1 VSAPAPPQRD
11 RREADLACLEALRLP
26 RAADTLDAL
35 FRARVQAA
43 GDAPFLVVRGRVHSW
58 RDLDRQVD
66 ACIALLAAAG
76 LRRGDRVAATLP
88 NGDALV
94 ILLLAC
100 ARCGF
105 VFAPINPALTAGELA
120 PVLAVLDAAAL
131 ITTDLA
137 EGVVSQAVAGLRR
150 APWRLAVPAGSLAL
164 DEAVAGSTISQPREV
179 PSGSMPTRDATPA
192 SIAPPLADEPLAI
205 VFTSGTTG
213 VPKGA
218 VHTHRTYVA
227 AAEIAA
233 WRVRLSPAD
242 TVLAVLPMFHLNALF
257 YSVGGAI
264 ASGAR
269 LVLEERFSA
278 ATFWQ
283 TVNRHGVTQVNMIA
297 AVGNI
302 LLKRDRSEFPGNA
315 TLRKV
320 SAAPVS
326 QAAADQLRE
335 AFGIT
340 HVVES
345 YGMTEAPGVAQV
357 DFDDR
362 THRACL
368 GRPIR
373 HPLSGEPVS
382 EIRIVD
388 DARRPLPA
396 GEVGRIM
403 LRSRL
408 LMRGYFNRPDL
419 ASAIDPQGWFLTEDL
434 GRLDAQGYAWLVGR
448 TAEIVRCRGENVS
461 VAEVEAALL
470 THPEISEAACVG
482 VPAELGEEE
491 LLAVVVPRP
500 GARPSPLSIGAHCA
514 RLLAPFKHPR
524 WLVLRDALPRTPTE
538 KVSRHLLRSD
548 ATLMRE
554 AIRL

>member
-1 VSAPAPPQRD
+1 VSVATQPDAERGATD
-11 RREADLACLEALRLP
+11 RACLEALRLP

-43 GDAPFLVVRGRVHSW
+43 GDALFLMARGRAHSW
-58 RDLDRQVD
+58 RDLDRRVD
-66 ACIALLAAAG
+66 ACGDLLVAAG
-76 LRRGDRVAATLP
+76 LRRGDRVAAALP

-94 ILLLAC
+94 LLLLAC
-100 ARCGF
+100 ARRGF

-137 EGVVSQAVAGLRR
+137 EAVVSQVIAGLRR
-150 APWRLAVPAGSLAL
+150 APWWLAVPAGSLEL
-164 DEAVAGSTISQPREV
+164 GEAVARATIASPRE
-179 PSGSMPTRDATPA
+179 ATPA
-192 SIAPPLADEPLAI
+192 PMLPPQPDEPLAI

-227 AAEIAA
+227 AAQIAA

-278 ATFWQ
+278 ATFWP

-302 LLKRDRSEFPGNA
+302 LLKRDRAEFPGNP

-326 QAAADQLRE
+326 QAAADALRE

-357 DFDDR
+357 DFDDT

-388 DARRPLPA
+388 EARRPLPA
-396 GEVGRIM
+396 GAVGRIM

-408 LMRGYFNRPDL
+408 LMRGYFNRSDL
-419 ASAIDPQGWFLTEDL
+419 ASAIDAEGWFLTEDM
-434 GRLDAQGYAWLVGR
+434 GRMDEEGYAWLVGR

-470 THPEISEAACVG
+470 THPEVSEAACVG

-500 GARPSPLSIGAHCA
+500 GARPSPASIAAHCA
-514 RLLAPFKHPR
+514 RLLAPFKRPR
-524 WLVLRDALPRTPTE
+524 WLVLRNALPRTPTE

-548 ATLMRE
+548 ANLLRE
-554 AIRL
+554 ATAL

>member
-43 GDAPFLVVRGRVHSW
+43 GDAPSLTVRGRVHSW

-137 EGVVSQAVAGLRR
+137 DTVVAQATADLRR
-150 APWRLAVPAGSLAL
+150 APWWLTVPAGSLAL
-164 DEAVAGSTISQPREV
+164 DEAVARSTILAPGT
-179 PSGSMPTRDATPA
+179 PSLA
-192 SIAPPLADEPLAI
+192 SVSPPLPEEPLAI

-218 VHTHRTYVA
+218 VHTQRTYVA

-283 TVNRHGVTQVNMIA
+283 TVSRHGVTQVNMIA

-302 LLKRDRSEFPGNA
+302 LLKRDRAEFPGND

-357 DFDDR
+357 DFDDT

-388 DARRPLPA
+388 EARRALPP

-419 ASAIDPQGWFLTEDL
+419 ASAIDPEGWFLTEDL
-434 GRLDAQGYAWLVGR
+434 GRLDEQGYVWLVGR

-461 VAEVEAALL
+461 VAEVEAVLL

-482 VPAELGEEE
+482 LPADLGEEE

-538 KVSRHLLRSD
+538 KVSRHLLHSD

>member
-105 VFAPINPALTAGELA
+105 VFSPINPALTAGELA

-137 EGVVSQAVAGLRR
+137 DTVVAQATADLRR
-150 APWRLAVPAGSLAL
+150 APWWLTVPAGSLAL
-164 DEAVAGSTISQPREV
+164 DEAVARSTILAPGT
-179 PSGSMPTRDATPA
+179 PSLA
-192 SIAPPLADEPLAI
+192 SVSPPLPEEPLVI

-218 VHTHRTYVA
+218 VHTQRTYVA

-283 TVNRHGVTQVNMIA
+283 TVRRHGVTQVNMIA

-302 LLKRDRSEFPGNA
+302 LLKRDRAEFPGND

-357 DFDDR
+357 DFDDT

-388 DARRPLPA
+388 EARCALPP

-419 ASAIDPQGWFLTEDL
+419 ASAIDPEGWFLTEDL
-434 GRLDAQGYAWLVGR
+434 GRLDEQGYVWLVGR

-482 VPAELGEEE
+482 VPADLGEEE

-500 GARPSPLSIGAHCA
+500 GACPSPLSIGAHCA